1 MQLVSQL
8 EAQALM
14 TEPGPSSP
22 QGSAGGPG
30 TPQNISQP
38 SRDFLRADVTPLEDM
53 TPLNVNPTS
62 VIISQSFP
70 FCSPSGCY
78 ELRVLSDS
86 RRMPCMRPGFGW
98 LQLLAGLEI

>member
-1 MQLVSQL
+1 MQLMSQL

-22 QGSAGGPG
+22 QGSAGSPG

-53 TPLNVNPTS
+53 TPLNANPAC
-62 VIISQSFP
+62 VIISQS
-70 FCSPSGCY
+70 SPSHAL
-78 ELRVLSDS
+78 LRL
-86 RRMPCMRPGFGW
+86 
-98 LQLLAGLEI
+98 LQLSNFQGPAQILQDAMHAILAIYSRV